1 MPKNKKQ
8 ELEKR
13 VSQHIK
19 RIYKDNLK
27 DEEIESLSEKLLEHI
42 IFSIRS
48 PYSHNR
54 GWNPMDRKNCG
65 TNNVR

>member
-27 DEEIESLSEKLLEHI
+27 DDEIESLSEKLLEHI
-42 IFSIRS
+42 IFSQSDLPTHITEDGAQWTEKPR
-48 PYSHNR
+48 Y
-54 GWNPMDRKNCG
+54 
-65 TNNVR
+65 